1 LPITEIVTQNEF
13 FDFQAKYEGASEEI
27 TPAKITD
34 AMATKICMEAKK
46 AYQVF
51 NCNGVVRIDFIFN
64 DKSNIYIFEDNTNIT
79 KYKFLYLVNYDN
91 WTLYKDNSMICNNK
105 IFDDMVL
112 IYLNIFK
119 NISNLSIV
127 PYPNPYIKTKVI
139 KFTNKFNKCNK
150 NNILKKKNL
159 LNNTNDDI
167 DFIND
172 SLNKLSFNNENNDI
186 DVINN
191 NLNKLSFN
199 NNENNDID
207 VINDNNNEC
216 NYD

>member
-1 LPITEIVTQNEF
+1 MNTDEINNYKNNLIEIENLEKSIYNLHLKNIFILKNILERITKQ
-13 FDFQAKYEGASEEI
+13 Q
-27 TPAKITD
+27 
-34 AMATKICMEAKK
+34 
-46 AYQVF
+46 
-51 NCNGVVRIDFIFN
+51 IDFIFN

-79 KYKFLYLVNYDN
+79 KYKFLYLVNYDS
-91 WTLYKDNSMICNNK
+91 WTLYKDNRIICNNK
-105 IFDDMVL
+105 IFEDMVL

-150 NNILKKKNL
+150 NNILKKKNI

-186 DVINN
+186 DVIND

-199 NNENNDID
+199 NNN
-207 VINDNNNEC
+207 NNNEY